1 MTRFNITLKE
11 SVDLVIKV
19 LKNMVGGE
27 IFVPKIPSFKVMD
40 LAKAISLNSKIKF
53 IGIKPGEK
61 LHEELISVHES
72 MNTIEYKKHFVIT
85 STSEFFYWNKKNYMK
100 KFKGKKCDINFS
112 YNSDNNKEK
121 LTINALKKIVQQE
134 IKKLNLK

>member
-1 MTRFNITLKE
+1 
-11 SVDLVIKV
+11 
-19 LKNMVGGE
+19 MVGGE

-72 MNTIEYKKHFVIT
+72 MNTIEYK
-85 STSEFFYWNKKNYMK
+85 
-100 KFKGKKCDINFS
+100 
-112 YNSDNNKEK
+112 
-121 LTINALKKIVQQE
+121 LKSI
-134 IKKLNLK
+134 